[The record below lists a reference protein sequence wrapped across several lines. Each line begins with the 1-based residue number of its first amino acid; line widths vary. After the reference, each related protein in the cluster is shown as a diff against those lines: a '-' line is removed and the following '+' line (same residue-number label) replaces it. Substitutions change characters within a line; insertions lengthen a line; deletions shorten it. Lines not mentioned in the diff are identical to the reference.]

1 MTRRPPGDAGRVED
15 HPSPRRN
22 PGICPGSGAT
32 QWARAVLYNGLRP
45 LPGGARRG
53 KAGFEAGVL
62 ERKLAVMG
70 DLDSGSVTGP
80 LAYTPG
86 DTVLG
91 MPVEYLCVEQEARYG
106 RLAAE
111 PAPGELEQFF
121 RLDVK
126 TLESARAKRRA
137 TTPLGW
143 AVQWALCG
151 CPDGGRGPARA
162 ERPVVRRAVP
172 GHPPRT
178 APRDG
183 SATGGAGETPG
194 PGIGA
199 VAAGTDAHLGP
210 GDAACPGAP
219 RRYGMV
225 PAELTA

>member
-1 MTRRPPGDAGRVED
+1 MAATGRRRARRGSPQPASQPWNLPREWPPL
-15 HPSPRRN
+15 
-22 PGICPGSGAT
+22 SG
-32 QWARAVLYNGLRP
+32 RAVLYNGLRP

-53 KAGFEAGVL
+53 KAGFEPGVS
-62 ERKLAVMG
+62 ERKLAVVG

-80 LAYTPG
+80 FAYTPG

-121 RLDVK
+121 CLDIK

-137 TTPLGW
+137 TTPLGR

-151 CPDGGRGPARA
+151 CPDGGRGLARA
-162 ERPVVRRAVP
+162 ERPVVRHVVP

-183 SATGGAGETPG
+183 SAAGGAGETPG
-194 PGIGA
+194 PGTGA

-210 GDAACPGAP
+210 GDAACPGGTGWCP
-219 RRYGMV
+219 LG
-225 PAELTA
+225 